1 MLKQKLLARRG
12 ETLAE
17 VLVAI
22 LVCSFSIMLLVGMVM
37 TSMNI
42 NRAAREMDAGT
53 DGNGGFYGAL
63 SDVETHTFT
72 AADDPCVVR
81 LTGGVGTPSITLDA
95 RSYTAAD
102 AALTVY
108 GEVAP

>member
-12 ETLAE
+12 ETLVE

-22 LVCSFSIMLLVGMVM
+22 LVCGVSITMLVGMVM
-37 TSMNI
+37 TSMSI
-42 NRAAREMDAGT
+42 NQAAREMDSGA

-63 SDVETHTFT
+63 SHVETHVFDGGDST
-72 AADDPCVVR
+72 CQVK
-81 LTGGVGTPSITLDA
+81 LTGGGSDITLYA
-95 RSYTAAD
+95 RSYTED
-102 AALTVY
+102 GLSVY

>member
-22 LVCSFSIMLLVGMVM
+22 LVCGASITMLAGMIM
-37 TSMNI
+37 TSMGI
-42 NRAAREMDAGT
+42 NQTAREMDT
-53 DGNGGFYGAL
+53 DFYGAL
-63 SDVETHTFT
+63 SQAETHVFT
-72 AADDPCVVR
+72 GGDSACQVK
-81 LTGGVGTPSITLDA
+81 LTGSGLADLTLNV
-95 RSYTAAD
+95 RSYTEGG
-102 AALTVY
+102 LTVY